1 VFLLDSNIYIAAFN
15 EPGFGASFRHFHRA
29 QLPRIVLSAVVVH
42 ELLVGARTLDRQRDL
57 ERGLLEPFRARRRLH
72 VPGLATW
79 ELAAEIDR
87 RLETLANPKPHFFQ
101 KIAEHWSDGGEKPSA
116 LRLDQK
122 AQSPENLE
130 AETDRRL
137 SPTACVDQQ
146 EVRVRFDGQGNRCGM
161 AGDV

>member
-15 EPGFGASFRHFHRA
+15 EPGFGASFRHFHRD

-87 RLETLANPKPHFFQ
+87 RLRGRRGYESSLTQRSFANDMLLAATARELGATLVTRNMGDF
-101 KIAEHWSDGGEKPSA
+101 A
-116 LRLDQK
+116 LIGKVLALK
-122 AQSPENLE
+122 YVAPWPEIE
-130 AETDRRL
+130 
-137 SPTACVDQQ
+137 
-146 EVRVRFDGQGNRCGM
+146 
-161 AGDV
+161 